1 MTRGFKIIL
10 SVLSLSWT
18 VANSMKILGTDVCLE
33 DDGGSVTNNCIG
45 CICEA
50 STRCDTNVTCIN
62 NGFLCGP
69 FYISKPFWIDAG
81 RCVQPGDNPENPDAF
96 LKCATDLACASRIVR
111 SHMIAFGQD
120 CSGDGLVTCDDYVM
134 MHKNGGWSCRNP
146 IQDTEFWGIYQEC
159 KNLIISRGE
168 NV

>member
-1 MTRGFKIIL
+1 MISRVFFCLDFLNIL
-10 SVLSLSWT
+10 AHCATMYNFFYKTIS
-18 VANSMKILGTDVCLE
+18 GTDVCLE

-81 RCVQPGDNPENPDAF
+81 RCVQPGDNPENPDG
-96 LKCATDLACASRIVR
+96 KKKV
-111 SHMIAFGQD
+111 
-120 CSGDGLVTCDDYVM
+120 Y
-134 MHKNGGWSCRNP
+134 
-146 IQDTEFWGIYQEC
+146 
-159 KNLIISRGE
+159 
-168 NV
+168 

>member
-1 MTRGFKIIL
+1 MSHGLVHYIEVWVTECTYLPTATFL
-10 SVLSLSWT
+10 YQT
-18 VANSMKILGTDVCLE
+18 ILGTDVCLE

-81 RCVQPGDNPENPDAF
+81 RCVQPGDNPENPDGKKKSLLNCFTIFKVF
-96 LKCATDLACASRIVR
+96 LV
-111 SHMIAFGQD
+111 
-120 CSGDGLVTCDDYVM
+120 CSFL
-134 MHKNGGWSCRNP
+134 
-146 IQDTEFWGIYQEC
+146 
-159 KNLIISRGE
+159 
-168 NV
+168 

>member
-1 MTRGFKIIL
+1 MGSSKQTIMTRGFKIIL

-18 VANSMKILGTDVCLE
+18 VANSMKIL
-33 DDGGSVTNNCIG
+33 
-45 CICEA
+45 
-50 STRCDTNVTCIN
+50 
-62 NGFLCGP
+62 
-69 FYISKPFWIDAG
+69 
-81 RCVQPGDNPENPDAF
+81 AF

>member
-1 MTRGFKIIL
+1 MYTYLLQLFL
-10 SVLSLSWT
+10 WN
-18 VANSMKILGTDVCLE
+18 AILGTDVCLE

-81 RCVQPGDNPENPDAF
+81 RCVQPGDNPENPDGKKSLLNSFYF
-96 LKCATDLACASRIVR
+96 LSLVCTFLWV
-111 SHMIAFGQD
+111 
-120 CSGDGLVTCDDYVM
+120 CS
-134 MHKNGGWSCRNP
+134 
-146 IQDTEFWGIYQEC
+146 
-159 KNLIISRGE
+159 
-168 NV
+168 

>member
-1 MTRGFKIIL
+1 MYVQLFYKTI
-10 SVLSLSWT
+10 S
-18 VANSMKILGTDVCLE
+18 GTDVCLE

-81 RCVQPGDNPENPDAF
+81 RCVQPGDNPENPDGKKKSLLNCFTIFKVFLVRGVPKKTGLAF
-96 LKCATDLACASRIVR
+96 V
-111 SHMIAFGQD
+111 HIA
-120 CSGDGLVTCDDYVM
+120 
-134 MHKNGGWSCRNP
+134 
-146 IQDTEFWGIYQEC
+146 
-159 KNLIISRGE
+159 
-168 NV
+168 

>member
-1 MTRGFKIIL
+1 MNKKCLTDLFVIL
-10 SVLSLSWT
+10 RFECTYLPTATFLYET
-18 VANSMKILGTDVCLE
+18 ILGTDVCLE

-81 RCVQPGDNPENPDAF
+81 RCVQPGDNPENPDG
-96 LKCATDLACASRIVR
+96 KKKV
-111 SHMIAFGQD
+111 
-120 CSGDGLVTCDDYVM
+120 Y
-134 MHKNGGWSCRNP
+134 
-146 IQDTEFWGIYQEC
+146 
-159 KNLIISRGE
+159 
-168 NV
+168 

>member
-1 MTRGFKIIL
+1 MEK
-10 SVLSLSWT
+10 
-18 VANSMKILGTDVCLE
+18 NSAKKLFELYLLQLFLWNAILGTDVCLE

-81 RCVQPGDNPENPDAF
+81 RCVQPGDNPENPDGKKSLLNGFYF
-96 LKCATDLACASRIVR
+96 LSLVCTFLWV
-111 SHMIAFGQD
+111 
-120 CSGDGLVTCDDYVM
+120 CS
-134 MHKNGGWSCRNP
+134 
-146 IQDTEFWGIYQEC
+146 
-159 KNLIISRGE
+159 
-168 NV
+168 